1 MNRTMAI
8 ANRELKA
15 YFLTP
20 SGYIIIALFLLV
32 AGGMFFFGS
41 FASGEIASLRTFFG
55 MGTWLLTFIAPAV
68 TMRLFSEELR
78 MGSME
83 LLMTAPV
90 REHEVVMGKFLGAF
104 GLLIVMLVPTA
115 LFVIALEIYGR
126 PDYGEMTA
134 GYLGLLLAG
143 TAYLASG
150 LFASTLTNSQPVAFL
165 LALFFWLTLGV
176 STKILPGHVEDPWAR
191 MILAIDP
198 DFRLRDFTIGL
209 INTSNVVYFL
219 SIAALFLIASV
230 VSVQMRRWH

>member
-1 MNRTMAI
+1 MAI

-32 AGGMFFFGS
+32 AGGIFFFVS
-41 FASGEIASLRTFFG
+41 FRSAEIASLQNVFSI
-55 MGTWLLTFIAPAV
+55 GTWLLTFIAPAV

-90 REHEVVMGKFLGAF
+90 REHEVVIGKFLGALL
-104 GLLIVMLVPTA
+104 LLIVMLVPTA
-115 LFVIALEIYGR
+115 VFVIALELHGR
-126 PDYGEMTA
+126 PDYGEMAA

-143 TAYLASG
+143 TAYLACG
-150 LFASTLTNSQPVAFL
+150 LFASTITNSQPVAFL
-165 LALFFWLTLGV
+165 LAFCFWVALGLA
-176 STKILPGHVEDPWAR
+176 TWLLPSFVGDPWAKI
-191 MILAIDP
+191 MFALSPAS
-198 DFRLRDFTIGL
+198 RLQDFTDGL
-209 INTSNVVYFL
+209 IDTANVVYFL

-230 VSVQMRRWH
+230 VSVKARRWY